1 MARFANSPRTV
12 RLGVPALSL
21 ILAGAIAQAEPLG
34 FSRAFD
40 AAVSHDAQFEAA
52 RHERNSAHHGV
63 AVARSGLLPSLSWT
77 SNRMRTQGERDFS
90 NSLNQPVT
98 VAVDYIAPQNALQLR
113 APILNVEAMARY
125 KQAMRQADA
134 ADALYRVRGN
144 ELLDRVAVAYLQ
156 RLLAE
161 EALGLVQMQQ
171 RWIEEQVSRADQ
183 RLQKG
188 EGSRIE
194 LADARAQLALV
205 QARVSEA
212 RDQVR
217 VTRAG
222 LARLTGT
229 DADDVPKVPSTW
241 QLLPLDPTDPEEWQ
255 THAQRFHAAIQAR
268 EKSVEVAR
276 MAVDRQVAGY
286 YPRLDLVASA
296 QTSSNESVTNLN
308 QSNRLRSYGL
318 QLSVPLYSGG
328 GVSASVQAA
337 QSDLLKVQ
345 AELET
350 ERRTAR
356 VEVERQYWAALNG
369 RERVGLH
376 QEAVRAA
383 ELVVEGVQRGLQ
395 AGLRTTADVLEA
407 QSRLFSARKELLQA
421 QLDGVL
427 ARARLQLLS
436 GTVPA
441 EVAQDVERWLG
452 AATMQNQTEGTEGKE
467 KP

>member
-1 MARFANSPRTV
+1 MAGSLRKTV
-12 RLGVPALSL
+12 LALSL
-21 ILAGAIAQAEPLG
+21 ACLGAGATAEVLG
-34 FSRAFD
+34 FARAFD

-63 AVARSGLLPSLSWT
+63 GVARAGLLPTLSWS

-90 NSLNQPVT
+90 NALNQPVT
-98 VAVDYIAPQNALQLR
+98 VTVDYIAPQNALQLR
-113 APILNVEAMARY
+113 APLFNADAITRY

-144 ELLDRVAVAYLQ
+144 ELLDRLAVAYLQ

-161 EALGLVQMQQ
+161 EALTQAQAQQ
-171 RWIEEQVSRADQ
+171 RWIEEQVSRAEQ
-183 RLQKG
+183 RLQRG

-194 LADARAQLALV
+194 LADARAQHALV

-217 VTRAG
+217 VARAG
-222 LARLTGT
+222 LVRLTGT
-229 DADDVPKVPSTW
+229 EVDEVPKVSASW
-241 QLLPLDPTDPEEWQ
+241 QLMPLDPTDLSEWQ
-255 THAQRFHAAIQAR
+255 SHALRFHAAIQAR
-268 EKSVEVAR
+268 EKNVEVAR
-276 MAVDRQVAGY
+276 MGVERQQAGY

-296 QTSSNESVTNLN
+296 QTSSNESVSNLN

-318 QLSVPLYSGG
+318 QLSVPIYNGG
-328 GVSASVQAA
+328 GVHAGVQAA

-345 AELET
+345 AELEA
-350 ERRTAR
+350 ERRTAQ

-369 RERVGLH
+369 RERVGLY
-376 QEAVRAA
+376 QDAVRAA
-383 ELVVEGVQRGLQ
+383 ELMVEGVQRGLQ
-395 AGLRTTADVLEA
+395 AGVRTTADVLEA
-407 QSRLFSARKELLQA
+407 QSRLFNARKELLQA

-441 EVAQDVERWLG
+441 EVAQEVERWLG
-452 AATMQNQTEGTEGKE
+452 MAGAPVEAAAAQE
-467 KP
+467 KDKP